1 MGLTAACR
9 TFIFTFH
16 LSHVVWCKCN
26 KRRGRREATA
36 NARNNGRA
44 GVEYEDVLFPT
55 AQSPSRGRRASS
67 LCQDQH
73 VSAIVSNTA
82 SSSPKNAAK
91 CTPHTGLGLI
101 AFDIPLPH
109 LFSPLRVGS
118 KRSPCRSDLRRTRE
132 CLLHS
137 RGTGNAVLHC
147 GPETNAITSIRRNH
161 AENESAERSL
171 VAKNRSVR

>member
-1 MGLTAACR
+1 MGLAAACM

-26 KRRGRREATA
+26 KRRGNAKRRQMQETMGERELSMRTFSFLPLRVGA
-36 NARNNGRA
+36 
-44 GVEYEDVLFPT
+44 ECW
-55 AQSPSRGRRASS
+55 RASS

-82 SSSPKNAAK
+82 SSSPKNAGK

-137 RGTGNAVLHC
+137 IHVELEMLFCIAVRKL
-147 GPETNAITSIRRNH
+147 TQ
-161 AENESAERSL
+161 
-171 VAKNRSVR
+171 